1 MAKKKPKK
9 LDPRVYAI
17 AERLKQLRKDMD
29 YSSYESF
36 AINFDLDRKQY
47 WRIENGSNITISTLI
62 KVLDIHKK
70 DLSVFFREVENMKKS
85 KDE

>member
-9 LDPRVYAI
+9 LDSRIYSV
-17 AERLKQLRKDMD
+17 AERLKQLRRDMN
-29 YSSYESF
+29 YGSYESF
-36 AINFDLDRKQY
+36 AIDFDLDRKQY
-47 WRIENGSNITISTLI
+47 WRIENGSNITLSTLI

-70 DLSVFFREVENMKKS
+70 DLSVFFREVENMRRS

>member
-9 LDPRVYAI
+9 LDSRIYAV
-17 AERLKQLRKDMD
+17 AEKLKQLRRDMD
-29 YSSYESF
+29 YTSYESF

-47 WRIENGSNITISTLI
+47 WRIENGSNITLSTLI

-70 DLSVFFREVENMKKS
+70 DLSVFFREVENMKNAK
-85 KDE
+85 E